1 MKMYSSQLWKQRV
14 QIKIPAD
21 PVPDESWLSG
31 SQRLSVFLLCYR
43 IMEGSKDIFMGI
55 F

>member
-1 MKMYSSQLWKQRV
+1 MEMYSSQLSKQRV

-21 PVPDESWLSG
+21 PVPDESWFSG
-31 SQRLSVFLLCYR
+31 SQRLSMFLLCYH
-43 IMEGSKDIFMGI
+43 IIEGSKDIFMGI